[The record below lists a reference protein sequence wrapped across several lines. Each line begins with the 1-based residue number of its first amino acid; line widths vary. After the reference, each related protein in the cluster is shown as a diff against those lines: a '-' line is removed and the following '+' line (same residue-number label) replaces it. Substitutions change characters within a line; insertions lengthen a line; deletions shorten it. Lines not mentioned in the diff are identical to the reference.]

1 MAENDKTPGNAQY
14 LRNVQFFGHA
24 TFQIGGSR
32 IIYTDPYDLSGYG
45 LLDKADI
52 ILVTH
57 SHFDHCSVDDIAKI
71 CGDRTT
77 IVASAD
83 CLEILKNSEFL
94 KNSKSLEEAP
104 GKVLTLSPGEEKEV
118 GNVKVRAVPAYNI
131 GKNYHP
137 KENCWNGYLFD
148 LDGVRYYHPGDSDKV
163 PEMDSITADVI
174 FLPVGGTY
182 TMDASEACE
191 VAKRIN
197 PKVAIPMHYGSVV
210 GSEKDAEDFV
220 RCVGEKGV
228 VLPKKKVQ

>member
-1 MAENDKTPGNAQY
+1 MQRGRRAMAENDNSQY
-14 LRNVQFFGHA
+14 LRNIQFLGHA
-24 TFQIGGSR
+24 TFQISGSS
-32 IIYTDPYDLSGYG
+32 IIYTDPYDLSGYQF
-45 LLDKADI
+45 LEEADI

-71 CGDRTT
+71 RGDKTT
-77 IVASAD
+77 IVASSD
-83 CLEILKNSEFL
+83 CSGSLKA
-94 KNSKSLEEAP
+94 AP
-104 GKVLTLSPGEEKEV
+104 GKVITLSPGEETEV

-131 GKNYHP
+131 GKNFHP
-137 KENCWNGYLFD
+137 KDKSWNGYLFG
-148 LDGVRYYHPGDSDKV
+148 LDGVSYYHPGDSDKV

-182 TMDASEACE
+182 TMDAREACE
-191 VAKRIN
+191 VANRIN
-197 PKVAIPMHYGSVV
+197 PKVAIPMHYGPVV